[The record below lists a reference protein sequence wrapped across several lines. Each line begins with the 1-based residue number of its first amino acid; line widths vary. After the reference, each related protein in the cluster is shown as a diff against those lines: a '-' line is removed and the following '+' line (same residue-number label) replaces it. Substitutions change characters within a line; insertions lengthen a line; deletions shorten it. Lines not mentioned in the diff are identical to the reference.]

1 MQKTLAL
8 VLKKQ
13 NLGETDRI
21 ITIFSPV
28 LGKKRVVA
36 RAVRKPLSKLAGHLD
51 TFMISQ
57 LILTDHDD
65 LPKVTSAVLVESFE
79 QLRSSY
85 QLLERAFAVS
95 KIVERVI
102 VEDVSEQTIFQLTL
116 DTLTRLDIGYPWQS
130 VWLVFL
136 NDLTE
141 KLGIDISDFGCG
153 NCGQLIQESA
163 YWAQTERRLFCR
175 GCGAAGNDTRIIQGN
190 TVKLLKLLRQKP
202 FTAIHAIKVPTAVA
216 KETEEIFLREITQ
229 WFNKPWQSYT
239 ALEADRKA
247 GGAER

>member
-8 VLKKQ
+8 ILKKQ
-13 NLGETDRI
+13 NIGETDRI

-57 LILTDHDD
+57 LILTDQDD

-79 QLRSSY
+79 NVRSSY
-85 QLLERAFAVS
+85 QNLDRAFAVS

-130 VWLVFL
+130 IWLVFL

-141 KLGIDISDFGCG
+141 KLGIDLSDFSCGGCG
-153 NCGQLIQESA
+153 QPIRDAA
-163 YWAQTERRLFCR
+163 YWAQPERRLFCKS
-175 GCGAAGNDTRIIQGN
+175 CGYSGNEVRVVQGN
-190 TVKLLKLLRQKP
+190 TVKLLLLLRQKSFSAVHQVRIP
-202 FTAIHAIKVPTAVA
+202 EAVA
-216 KETEEIFLREITQ
+216 KEAEEIFLREITQ
-229 WFNKPWQSYT
+229 WFNKPWQSYA
-239 ALEADRKA
+239 ALKTI
-247 GGAER
+247 